1 MKLNADRLAGQLAER
16 LLPVYLVAGDE
27 PLLATEALDAIRAQA
42 RAQGFDEREQVFID
56 KSAATWESA
65 LASTQTQ
72 SLFASRRILE
82 IRMPGGKPGHGA
94 ATLLKLVAAAGD
106 DLLLLIATGALDRDT
121 QGAEWVQAVQGRG
134 AWINVRPVDAAQFP
148 GWIASRA
155 RAVGLALS
163 GDALSLLAAATEGN
177 LLAAHQELEK
187 LLLRYGKD
195 QSLGLAELADALGD
209 SARYDVMRLTQA
221 IAEGD
226 AARALRILAGLRAEG
241 DEPVRVLWWLV
252 RALRGRQGGHSGPRM
267 LPMARLVARAA
278 RVDRV
283 AKGQSHGDAW
293 DELALLCAEMCG
305 RRTLPLPRFAALWER
320 PRA

>member
-1 MKLNADRLAGQLAER
+1 MKLNADRLPGQLAER

-27 PLLATEALDAIRAQA
+27 PLLATEALDAIRARA

-56 KSAATWESA
+56 KSAAVWENA
-65 LASTQTQ
+65 LASSRTQ

-82 IRMPGGKPGHGA
+82 IRMSGGKPGHGA
-94 ATLLKLVAAAGD
+94 ATLLKLIAAAGD
-106 DLLLLIATGALDRDT
+106 ELLLLIATGALDRDA
-121 QGAEWVQAVQGRG
+121 QGAEWVQAVQERG
-134 AWINVRPVDAAQFP
+134 AWVSARPVDVGQFP
-148 GWIASRA
+148 GWIAARA
-155 RAVGLALS
+155 RAAGLALS

-187 LLLRYGKD
+187 LSLRYGTGKT
-195 QSLGLAELADALGD
+195 LGLEELADAFGD

-221 IAEGD
+221 IAAGD

-252 RALRGRQGGHSGPRM
+252 RALRGRQGGPRM

-320 PRA
+320 PRL

>member
-16 LLPVYLVAGDE
+16 LLPVFLVAGDE
-27 PLLATEALDAIRAQA
+27 PLLATEALDAIRARA
-42 RAQGFDEREQVFID
+42 RALGFDEREQVFID
-56 KSAATWESA
+56 KSAAVWENA

-82 IRMPGGKPGHGA
+82 IRMSGGKPGHGA
-94 ATLLKLVAAAGD
+94 ATLLKLIAAAGD
-106 DLLLLIATGALDRDT
+106 DLLLLIATGALDRDA
-121 QGAEWVQAVQGRG
+121 QGAEWVQAVQQRG
-134 AWINVRPVDAAQFP
+134 AWVNARSVDAAQFP
-148 GWIASRA
+148 DWIASRA
-155 RAVGLALS
+155 RAAGLALS
-163 GDALSLLAAATEGN
+163 GDAISLLAAATEGN

-187 LLLRYGKD
+187 LVLRYGRGKT
-195 QSLGLAELADALGD
+195 LGLAELADAFGD

-226 AARALRILAGLRAEG
+226 AARSLRILAGLRAEG

-252 RALRGRQGGHSGPRM
+252 RALRGRQGRQGGQPM
-267 LPMARLVARAA
+267 LPMARLVARAS

>member
-1 MKLNADRLAGQLAER
+1 MKLNADRLPGQLAER

-27 PLLATEALDAIRAQA
+27 PLLAAEALDAIRARA

-56 KSAATWESA
+56 KSAAVWENA
-65 LASTQTQ
+65 LASTRTQ

-94 ATLLKLVAAAGD
+94 ATLLKLVASAGD
-106 DLLLLIATGALDRDT
+106 DLLLLLATGRLDRDA
-121 QGAEWVQAVQGRG
+121 QGSEWVQAVQQRG
-134 AWINVRPVDAAQFP
+134 VWINVWPIDAAQFP
-148 GWIASRA
+148 GWLAARA
-155 RAVGLALS
+155 RSAGLAIS

-177 LLAAHQELEK
+177 LLAAHQEIEK
-187 LLLRYGKD
+187 LLLRYGTDKR
-195 QSLGLAELADALGD
+195 LGLAELADAFGD

-252 RALRGRQGGHSGPRM
+252 RALRSHQGGPRM